1 MRRELGMVVALV
13 LMYCT
18 LWASNPLFV
27 GQANTFNTSRQ
38 MAMLAI
44 YAVGLAFVIITGG
57 IDLSV
62 GSIIGLTGVI
72 IAKIAAPP
80 PGMQMSLLLGVS
92 VALGVALL
100 IGLIQGLLIT
110 RLQLQPFIVTLGFML
125 LLRGVS
131 QTIANGGNITITDR
145 TYATLASGETQTTV
159 YPALTRF
166 INLVE
171 GGLFY
176 VNRVPLLSWPV
187 LICFGVIAIGAYLL
201 HFTVFGRYVY
211 AIGGNRDAAEYSG
224 IPVKRIETLTYVIS
238 AGMAG
243 LAGILYAA
251 YVKNMDAM
259 HGQSYELIAI
269 AGTVLGGCSLRG
281 GEGTVI
287 GVVIGCMVM
296 QMIDNGFNY
305 FQLGTWLPNENWKS
319 IVNGAVILVAV
330 ILDRTVHIIQ
340 SKRRTRR
347 AGILAA
353 ASASASAF
361 EAVPPKT
368 T

>member
-1 MRRELGMVVALV
+1 MFVALV
-13 LMYCT
+13 LMYCA
-18 LWASNPLFV
+18 LWWSNGAFV
-27 GQANTFNTSRQ
+27 EQANTFNTSRQ
-38 MAMLAI
+38 VAMLTI
-44 YAVGLAFVIITGG
+44 YSVGIAFVIITGG

-62 GSIIGLTGVI
+62 GSVIGLTGVI
-72 IAKIAAPP
+72 IAKLAAPP
-80 PGMQMSLLLGVS
+80 PGMRLSLVLAVT

-110 RLQLQPFIVTLGFML
+110 RLDLQPFIVTLGFML

-131 QTIANGGNITITDR
+131 QTIAMGGNITITDVYR
-145 TYATLASGETQTTV
+145 MRLPNGELDETTY
-159 YPALTRF
+159 PMLTHF
-166 INLVE
+166 IGLVKE
-171 GGLFY
+171 GLFY
-176 VNRVPLLSWPV
+176 VNGTPLLSWPV
-187 LICFGVIAIGAYLL
+187 VICLAVIAVGGYLL

-243 LAGILYAA
+243 LAGVLYAA
-251 YVKNMDAM
+251 YIKNMDAM

-269 AGTVLGGCSLRG
+269 AAAVLGGCSLRG

-287 GVVIGCMVM
+287 GVLIGCMVM
-296 QMIDNGFNY
+296 QIIDNGFNY
-305 FQLGTWLPNENWKS
+305 FKVGKWVPNEDWKS

-330 ILDRTVHIIQ
+330 ILDRTVHIVQ

-347 AGILAA
+347 AGMAA
-353 ASASASAF
+353 ATRSAGTSAVGA
-361 EAVPPKT
+361 APPGPG
-368 T
+368 